1 MNVKLFSVSISV
13 KTCEGAITSD
23 KYKADRKYVLNATF
37 FARTAY
43 SNNTNTPEGLERY
56 SVRKKTL

>member
-1 MNVKLFSVSISV
+1 V

-23 KYKADRKYVLNATF
+23 KYKADRKYVSNATF

-56 SVRKKTL
+56 SIRKKTL